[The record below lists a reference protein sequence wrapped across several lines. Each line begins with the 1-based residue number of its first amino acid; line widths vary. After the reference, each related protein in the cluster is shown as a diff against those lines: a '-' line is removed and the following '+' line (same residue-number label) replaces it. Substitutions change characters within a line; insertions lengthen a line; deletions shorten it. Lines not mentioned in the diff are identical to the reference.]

1 LKAGGEA
8 TQRHE
13 FTAMTETERLE
24 LAAQYRRE
32 DIRRLLQVSERRLRG
47 WEKQGLVDAAGS
59 YGFSDIAALRTI
71 KRLSDLHFTAGQIRK
86 AINGLKTRL
95 EYIERPFEQARFTA
109 EGRRIAVHVAG
120 DKLDPISGQL
130 LFDFDAR
137 NGPVRAFPAKRQEQT
152 AAAAVAREAEAE
164 AWFQRGLAL
173 EESGAPIQDA
183 VAAYRAAV
191 EANPRASGALVNLGT
206 IAFRMRKLK
215 DAEMLYRRALES
227 DPGYALA
234 HFNLGNLYDE
244 QGNQAE
250 ARGHYLE
257 ALRLNPRYAD
267 TYFNLALLCE
277 RNNEIL
283 QAIGYWQAYLKLDS
297 TSSWARAAKKQ
308 LDRLKRSVRSK

>member
-1 LKAGGEA
+1 MGEA
-8 TQRHE
+8 TQQHE

-24 LAAQYRRE
+24 TAAQYGRE

-47 WEKQGLVDAAGS
+47 WEKQGLVDASGS

-71 KRLSDLHFTAGQIRK
+71 KRLSDLHFSAGQIRK
-86 AINGLKTRL
+86 AINGLKMRL

-120 DKLDPISGQL
+120 DKLDPLSGQL

-137 NGPVRAFPAKRQEQT
+137 SAAPIRAFPAQRQENT
-152 AAAAVAREAEAE
+152 AGALVAREAEAE

-173 EESGAPIQDA
+173 EESGAPVQDA
-183 VAAYRAAV
+183 IAAYRAAV

-215 DAEMLYRRALES
+215 EAETLYRRALES

-244 QGNQAE
+244 QGNHTE
-250 ARGHYLE
+250 ARNHYLE
-257 ALRLNPRYAD
+257 ALRLNPRYPD

-283 QAIGYWQAYLKLDS
+283 QAIGYWQSYLRLDS

>member
-1 LKAGGEA
+1 MA
-8 TQRHE
+8 
-13 FTAMTETERLE
+13 ETERLE
-24 LAAQYRRE
+24 TVAQYGRE

-47 WEKQGLVDAAGS
+47 WEKQGLVDATVS

-71 KRLSDLHFTAGQIRK
+71 KRLSDLHFSAGQIRK
-86 AINGLKTRL
+86 AINGLKMRL

-120 DKLDPISGQL
+120 DKLDPVSGQL
-130 LFDFDAR
+130 LFDFEAR
-137 NGPVRAFPAKRQEQT
+137 NAPVRPFPAKQQENT
-152 AAAAVAREAEAE
+152 EATSVAREAEAE

-173 EESGAPIQDA
+173 EESGAPVQEAIS
-183 VAAYRAAV
+183 AYRAAI
-191 EANPRASGALVNLGT
+191 EANPKASGALVNLGT

-215 DAEMLYRRALES
+215 DAEMFYRRALES
-227 DPGYALA
+227 DPDYALA

-244 QGNQAE
+244 QGNQTE
-250 ARGHYLE
+250 ARSHYLE

-283 QAIGYWQAYLKLDS
+283 QAIGYWQSYLKLDS

>member
-1 LKAGGEA
+1 MA
-8 TQRHE
+8 
-13 FTAMTETERLE
+13 ETEQLDTVG
-24 LAAQYRRE
+24 QYGRE
-32 DIRRLLQVSERRLRG
+32 DIRRLLQLSERRLRG

-71 KRLSDLHFTAGQIRK
+71 KRLSDLHFSAAQIRK
-86 AINGLKTRL
+86 AIIGLKTQL
-95 EYIERPFEQARFTA
+95 EYIERPFEQARFIA

-120 DKLDPISGQL
+120 DKLDPVSGQF
-130 LFDFDAR
+130 LFDFEAR
-137 NGPVRAFPAKRQEQT
+137 NAPVRAFPAKRQET
-152 AAAAVAREAEAE
+152 PEVTSIAREAEAE

-173 EESGAPIQDA
+173 EESGAPAQDA
-183 VAAYRAAV
+183 IAAYRAAV

-215 DAEMLYRRALES
+215 DAEAFYRRALES
-227 DPGYALA
+227 DPDYALA

-244 QGNQAE
+244 QGNHTE
-250 ARGHYLE
+250 ARTHYHD

-283 QAIGYWQAYLKLDS
+283 RAIGYWHSYLKLDS

-308 LDRLKRSVRSK
+308 LDRLKRSIRSK

>member
-1 LKAGGEA
+1 
-8 TQRHE
+8 
-13 FTAMTETERLE
+13 MI
-24 LAAQYRRE
+24 AQYGRE
-32 DIRRLLQVSERRLRG
+32 DIRRLLQVSERRLRA

-59 YGFSDIAALRTI
+59 YGFSDIAALRAI
-71 KRLSDLHFTAGQIRK
+71 KRLSDLHFSGAQIRK

-95 EYIERPFEQARFTA
+95 EHIERPFEQARFTA
-109 EGRRIAVHVAG
+109 EGRRITVHVAG
-120 DKLDPISGQL
+120 DKLDPVSGQL

-137 NGPVRAFPAKRQEQT
+137 AEAPVRAFPTKRQET
-152 AAAAVAREAEAE
+152 AAATSIAREAEAE

-173 EESGAPIQDA
+173 EESGAPVQDA
-183 VAAYRAAV
+183 ISAYRKAV
-191 EANPRASGALVNLGT
+191 EANPKASGALVNLGT
-206 IAFRMRKLK
+206 IAFRLRKLK

-227 DPGYALA
+227 DPDYALA

-244 QGNQAE
+244 QGNQTE
-250 ARGHYLE
+250 ARRHYQD

-283 QAIGYWQAYLKLDS
+283 QAIGYWHSYLKLDS